1 MALGSL
7 RVPLTATVHTGQCAG
22 RVRSD
27 RMEEQD
33 FAAHLTA
40 TMTGGALTMIIGLGH
55 RTGLFE
61 AAARGPATSAG
72 LAERAGVQERYVREW
87 LGAMV
92 TGRIFTFDAGEY
104 AFPPEHAKFLL
115 GDTASNLMPS
125 LLTLTAFTGIL
136 PDLERS
142 FAEGGGVPRSA
153 YGPYLETLGAKTGD
167 SWKHIYREHL
177 VDGFFGAVPG
187 LTDKLR
193 DGARVLD
200 LGCGT
205 GNAIAVAARAFP
217 ASRFTGLD
225 INPGVVAQAN
235 ETNAGLPNAEFAV
248 GDAAELTADPPYDV
262 ITAFDAIHDQDRP
275 DVVLR
280 RIRGALAPDGLFF
293 MVDTFF
299 SSDVAKNVGNPL
311 AALCYSI
318 SLMYCTTTSLAEGGA
333 ALGAMW
339 GTETARDMLADA
351 GFRHVDVLGS
361 PRPQNCIYVC
371 RA

>member
-1 MALGSL
+1 
-7 RVPLTATVHTGQCAG
+7 
-22 RVRSD
+22 
-27 RMEEQD
+27 
-33 FAAHLTA
+33 
-40 TMTGGALTMIIGLGH
+40 
-55 RTGLFE
+55 
-61 AAARGPATSAG
+61 
-72 LAERAGVQERYVREW
+72 
-87 LGAMV
+87 
-92 TGRIFTFDAGEY
+92 
-104 AFPPEHAKFLL
+104 
-115 GDTASNLMPS
+115 MPS

-187 LTDKLR
+187 LTDKLTA
-193 DGARVLD
+193 GAKVLD

-217 ASRFTGLD
+217 ASRFTGVD
-225 INPGVVAQAN
+225 INPGVVEQAR
-235 ETNAGLPNAEFAV
+235 ETNADLPNAEFEVA
-248 GDAAELTADPPYDV
+248 DAAELTADPRYDL

-293 MVDTFF
+293 MVDTNF
-299 SSDVAKNVGNPL
+299 SSHVEKNVGNPL

-339 GTETARDMLADA
+339 GTEKASEMLADA

>member
-1 MALGSL
+1 
-7 RVPLTATVHTGQCAG
+7 
-22 RVRSD
+22 
-27 RMEEQD
+27 MEEKD

-40 TMTGGALTMIIGLGH
+40 TMTGSALTMLIGVGH

-61 AAARGPATSAG
+61 AAARGPATSGELAGRAG
-72 LAERAGVQERYVREW
+72 LQERYVREW

-92 TGRIFTFDAGEY
+92 TGGIFTLEAGQY

-115 GDTASNLMPS
+115 GETASNLMPS
-125 LLTLTAFTGIL
+125 LLTLSAFTGIL
-136 PDLERS
+136 PDLERA

-153 YGPYLETLGAKTGD
+153 YGPHLETLGAKTGD
-167 SWKHIYREHL
+167 SWKHVYREHL

-187 LTDKLR
+187 LKERLTA
-193 DGARVLD
+193 GARVLD

-225 INPGVVAQAN
+225 INPGVVEQAK
-235 ETNAGLPNAEFAV
+235 EIGLPNAEFVV

-280 RIRGALAPDGLFF
+280 RIREALHEDSLFF
-293 MVDTFF
+293 MVDTNF
-299 SSDVAKNVGNPL
+299 SSHVAKNVGNPL

-339 GTETARDMLADA
+339 GTETAREMLADA
-351 GFRHVDVLGS
+351 GFGHVDVLGS
-361 PRPQNCIYVC
+361 PRPQNCIYAC
-371 RA
+371 RP

>member
-1 MALGSL
+1 
-7 RVPLTATVHTGQCAG
+7 
-22 RVRSD
+22 
-27 RMEEQD
+27 MEEQD

-40 TMTGGALTMIIGLGH
+40 TMTGSALTMLIGVGH
-55 RTGLFE
+55 RTGLLA
-61 AAARGPATSAG
+61 AAARGPASSAG
-72 LAERAGVQERYVREW
+72 LAERAGLQERYVREW

-92 TGRIFTFDAGEY
+92 TGGIFTYDGREY
-104 AFPPEHAKFLL
+104 TFPPEHAKFLL
-115 GDTASNLMPS
+115 GETASNLMPS
-125 LLTLTAFTGIL
+125 LLTLSAFTGIL
-136 PDLERS
+136 PDLERA

-187 LTDKLR
+187 LKERLTA
-193 DGARVLD
+193 GARVLD

-225 INPGVVAQAN
+225 INAGVVEQAR
-235 ETNAGLPNAEFAV
+235 EHRLPNAGFAV

-280 RIRGALAPDGLFF
+280 RIRHALAPDGLFF
-293 MVDTFF
+293 MVDTTF
-299 SSDVAKNVGNPL
+299 SSHLERNVGNPL
-311 AALCYSI
+311 AALTYSI

-333 ALGAMW
+333 ALGAVW
-339 GTETARDMLADA
+339 GTEKASEMLADA
-351 GFRHVDVLGS
+351 GFRHVEVLES
-361 PRPQNCIYVC
+361 PRPQNCIYAC
-371 RA
+371 RP

>member
-1 MALGSL
+1 
-7 RVPLTATVHTGQCAG
+7 
-22 RVRSD
+22 
-27 RMEEQD
+27 MEEKD

-40 TMTGGALTMIIGLGH
+40 TMTGSALTMLIGLGH

-72 LAERAGVQERYVREW
+72 LAERAGLEERYVREW

-92 TGRIFTFDAGEY
+92 TGGIFTYAAGEY
-104 AFPPEHAKFLL
+104 TFPPEHAKFLL
-115 GDTASNLMPS
+115 GETAANLMPS

-136 PDLERS
+136 PDLERA

-167 SWKHIYREHL
+167 SWKHVYREHL

-187 LTDKLR
+187 LKEKLTS
-193 DGARVLD
+193 GARVLD

-225 INPGVVAQAN
+225 INASVVDQAR
-235 ETNAGLPNAEFAV
+235 ETTAGLPNAEFAV
-248 GDAAELTADPPYDV
+248 GDAAQLSADPPYDV

-293 MVDTFF
+293 MVDTNF
-299 SSDVAKNVGNPL
+299 SSHVEKNVGNPL

-339 GTETARDMLADA
+339 GTEKAAEMLADA

-361 PRPQNCIYVC
+361 PRPQNCVYAC
-371 RA
+371 RP

>member
-1 MALGSL
+1 
-7 RVPLTATVHTGQCAG
+7 
-22 RVRSD
+22 
-27 RMEEQD
+27 MEEKD

-40 TMTGGALTMIIGLGH
+40 TMTGSALTMLIGVGH

-61 AAARGPATSAG
+61 AAARGPATSGELADRAG
-72 LAERAGVQERYVREW
+72 LRERYVREW

-92 TGRIFTFDAGEY
+92 TGGIFTLDAGRY
-104 AFPPEHAKFLL
+104 ALPPAHAKFLL
-115 GDTASNLMPS
+115 GETASNLMPS
-125 LLTLTAFTGIL
+125 LLTLSAFTGIL

-142 FAEGGGVPRSA
+142 FAEGGGVPRAA

-167 SWKHIYREHL
+167 SWKHVYREHL

-187 LTDKLR
+187 LKERLTA
-193 DGARVLD
+193 GARVLD

-217 ASRFTGLD
+217 ASTFTGLD
-225 INPGVVAQAN
+225 INANVVDQAR
-235 ETNAGLPNAEFAV
+235 ETAGGLPNAEFAV
-248 GDAAELTADPPYDV
+248 GDAAELTGAYDV
-262 ITAFDAIHDQDRP
+262 ITAFDAVHDQDRP

-280 RIRGALAPDGLFF
+280 RIRGALKPDGLFF
-293 MVDTFF
+293 MVDTNF
-299 SSDVAKNVGNPL
+299 SSHVENNVGNPL

-351 GFRHVDVLGS
+351 GFAHVDVLDS
-361 PRPQNCIYVC
+361 PRPQNCIYAC
-371 RA
+371 RP

>member
-1 MALGSL
+1 
-7 RVPLTATVHTGQCAG
+7 
-22 RVRSD
+22 
-27 RMEEQD
+27 MEEKD

-40 TMTGGALTMIIGLGH
+40 TMTGSALTMLLGVGH
-55 RTGLFE
+55 RTGLLA

-72 LAERAGVQERYVREW
+72 LAERTRLQERYVREW

-92 TGRIFTFDAGEY
+92 TGGIFTYDGREY
-104 AFPPEHAKFLL
+104 TRPPEHAKFLL
-115 GDTASNLMPS
+115 GETAANLMPA
-125 LLTLTAFTGIL
+125 LLTLSAFTGIL
-136 PDLERS
+136 PDLERA

-153 YGPYLETLGAKTGD
+153 YGPHLETLGARTGD

-187 LTDKLR
+187 LKERLAA
-193 DGARVLD
+193 GARVLD

-205 GNAIAVAARAFP
+205 GHAIAVAARAFP
-217 ASRFTGLD
+217 AAHFTGLD
-225 INPGVVAQAN
+225 INASVVEQAR
-235 ETNAGLPNAEFAV
+235 EHGLPNTDFIV

-280 RIRGALAPDGLFF
+280 RIHGALAPDGLFF
-293 MVDTFF
+293 MVDTNF
-299 SSDVAKNVGNPL
+299 SSHLEQNTGNPL
-311 AALCYSI
+311 AALTYSI

-333 ALGAMW
+333 ALGAVW
-339 GTETARDMLADA
+339 GTEKASEMLADA
-351 GFRHVDVLGS
+351 GFRHVDVLES

-371 RA
+371 RP

>member
-1 MALGSL
+1 
-7 RVPLTATVHTGQCAG
+7 
-22 RVRSD
+22 
-27 RMEEQD
+27 MEEQD

-40 TMTGGALTMIIGLGH
+40 TMTGSALTMLIGVGH

-61 AAARGPATSAG
+61 AAAHGPATSAG
-72 LAERAGVQERYVREW
+72 LAERAGLRERYVREW

-92 TGRIFTFDAGEY
+92 TGGIFTFDAGEY
-104 AFPPEHAKFLL
+104 TFPPGHAKFLL
-115 GDTASNLMPS
+115 GETASNLMPS

-187 LTDKLR
+187 LTEKLR
-193 DGARVLD
+193 NGARVLD

-205 GNAIAVAARAFP
+205 GNAISVAARAFP
-217 ASRFTGLD
+217 TSRFTGLD

-235 ETNAGLPNAEFAV
+235 ETNAGLPNAGFVV
-248 GDAAELTADPPYDV
+248 GDAAELTAEPPYDV

-280 RIRGALAPDGLFF
+280 RIRDALAPDGLFF

-299 SSDVAKNVGNPL
+299 SGDVAKNVGNPL

-318 SLMYCTTTSLAEGGA
+318 SLMYCTTTSIAEGGA

>member
-1 MALGSL
+1 
-7 RVPLTATVHTGQCAG
+7 
-22 RVRSD
+22 
-27 RMEEQD
+27 MEEKD
-33 FAAHLTA
+33 FAAYLTA
-40 TMTGGALTMIIGLGH
+40 TMTGSALTMLIGVGH
-55 RTGLFE
+55 RTGLFA

-72 LAERAGVQERYVREW
+72 LADRAGLQERYVREW

-92 TGRIFTFDAGEY
+92 TGRIFTFEGGEY
-104 AFPPEHAKFLL
+104 TLPPEHAKFLL
-115 GDTASNLMPS
+115 GETAANLMPS
-125 LLTLTAFTGIL
+125 LLTLSAFTGIL

-142 FAEGGGVPRSA
+142 FADGGGVPRSA
-153 YGPYLETLGAKTGD
+153 YGPYLESLGAKTGD
-167 SWKHIYREHL
+167 SWKHVYREHL

-187 LTDKLR
+187 LTDRLTV
-193 DGARVLD
+193 GARVLD

-225 INPGVVAQAN
+225 INANVVAQA
-235 ETNAGLPNAEFAV
+235 EAATDGLPNVAFAV
-248 GDAAELTADPPYDV
+248 GDAAELVADPPYDV
-262 ITAFDAIHDQDRP
+262 ITAFDAVHDQDRP

-293 MVDTFF
+293 MVDTNF
-299 SSDVAKNVGNPL
+299 SSHVENNIGNPL

-339 GTETARDMLADA
+339 GTEKALDMLADA
-351 GFRHVDVLGS
+351 GFRHVSVLDS
-361 PRPQNCIYVC
+361 PRPQNCIYAC
-371 RA
+371 RP

>member
-1 MALGSL
+1 
-7 RVPLTATVHTGQCAG
+7 
-22 RVRSD
+22 
-27 RMEEQD
+27 MEETD

-40 TMTGGALTMIIGLGH
+40 TMTGSALTMLIGLGH
-55 RTGLFE
+55 RTGLF
-61 AAARGPATSAG
+61 AAAADGPATSAG
-72 LAERAGVQERYVREW
+72 LAERAGLEERYVREW

-92 TGRIFTFDAGEY
+92 TGGIFTHHDGVY
-104 AFPPEHAKFLL
+104 TFPPEHAKFLL
-115 GDTASNLMPS
+115 GETASNLMPS

-136 PDLERS
+136 PDLERC

-177 VDGFFGAVPG
+177 VDGFFGKVPG
-187 LTDKLR
+187 LKERLTA
-193 DGARVLD
+193 GARVLD

-225 INPGVVAQAN
+225 INPGVVEQAR
-235 ETNAGLPNAEFAV
+235 EAGLPNAEFLV

-293 MVDTFF
+293 MVDTNF
-299 SSDVAKNVGNPL
+299 SSHLDKNVGNPL
-311 AALCYSI
+311 AALTYSI

-333 ALGAMW
+333 ALGAVW
-339 GTETARDMLADA
+339 GTEKATELLADA
-351 GFRHVDVLGS
+351 GFGHVDVLES
-361 PRPQNCIYVC
+361 PRPQNCIYAC
-371 RA
+371 RP

>member
-1 MALGSL
+1 
-7 RVPLTATVHTGQCAG
+7 
-22 RVRSD
+22 
-27 RMEEQD
+27 MEAED

-40 TMTGGALTMIIGLGH
+40 TMTGSALTMLIGVGH

-61 AAARGPATSAG
+61 AAARGRATSAE
-72 LAERAGVQERYVREW
+72 LAERAGLQERYVREW

-92 TGRIFTFDAGEY
+92 TGGIFTY
-104 AFPPEHAKFLL
+104 AEPHYTFPPEHARFLL
-115 GDTASNLMPS
+115 GETASNMMSS
-125 LLTLTAFTGIL
+125 LLTLSAFTGIL
-136 PDLERS
+136 PDLERA

-153 YGPYLETLGAKTGD
+153 YGPYLETLGAKPGD

-187 LTDKLR
+187 LTDRLTA
-193 DGARVLD
+193 GARVLD

-225 INPGVVAQAN
+225 INPNVVEQAR
-235 ETNAGLPNAEFAV
+235 GIDLPNAGFAV
-248 GDAAELTADPPYDV
+248 GDAAELSADPPYDV
-262 ITAFDAIHDQDRP
+262 ITAFDAVHDQDRP

-280 RIRGALAPDGLFF
+280 RVRGALAPDGLFF
-293 MVDTFF
+293 MVDTDF
-299 SSDVAKNVGNPL
+299 SSDVAANVGNPL
-311 AALCYSI
+311 AALTYSI

-339 GTETARDMLADA
+339 GREKARQMLADA
-351 GFRHVDVLGS
+351 GFRHVDVLDS

-371 RA
+371 RP

>member
-1 MALGSL
+1 
-7 RVPLTATVHTGQCAG
+7 
-22 RVRSD
+22 
-27 RMEEQD
+27 MEEKD

-40 TMTGGALTMIIGLGH
+40 TMTGSALTMLIGVGH

-61 AAARGPATSAG
+61 AAARGPATSDE
-72 LAERAGVQERYVREW
+72 LAERAGLHERYVREW

-92 TGRIFTFDAGEY
+92 TGGIFTLEAGRY
-104 AFPPEHAKFLL
+104 TFPPEHAKFLL
-115 GDTASNLMPS
+115 GETAANLMPS
-125 LLTLTAFTGIL
+125 LLTLSAFTGIL

-153 YGPYLETLGAKTGD
+153 YGPHLETLGAKTGD
-167 SWKHIYREHL
+167 SWKHVYREHL

-187 LTDKLR
+187 LKERLTA
-193 DGARVLD
+193 GARVLD

-217 ASRFTGLD
+217 ASRFTGVD
-225 INPGVVAQAN
+225 INAGVVEQAR
-235 ETNAGLPNAEFAV
+235 ETSKDLPNVEFAV
-248 GDAAELTADPPYDV
+248 GDAAELAGEYDV

-280 RIRGALAPDGLFF
+280 RIRGALREDGLFF
-293 MVDTFF
+293 MVDTNF

-351 GFRHVDVLGS
+351 GFRHVDVLDS
-361 PRPQNCIYVC
+361 PRPQNCVYAC
-371 RA
+371 RP

>member
-1 MALGSL
+1 
-7 RVPLTATVHTGQCAG
+7 
-22 RVRSD
+22 
-27 RMEEQD
+27 MEEKD

-40 TMTGGALTMIIGLGH
+40 TLTGSALTMLLGVGH
-55 RTGLFE
+55 RTGLL
-61 AAARGPATSAG
+61 AAAALGPATSPELAARAG
-72 LAERAGVQERYVREW
+72 LHERYVREW

-92 TGRIFTFDAGEY
+92 TGGIFTLDAGKY
-104 AFPPEHAKFLL
+104 TFPPQHAKFLL
-115 GDTASNLMPS
+115 GETAANLMPS
-125 LLTLTAFTGIL
+125 LLTLSAFTGIL

-153 YGPYLETLGAKTGD
+153 YGPHLETLGAKTGD

-187 LTDKLR
+187 LKDRLTA
-193 DGARVLD
+193 GVRVLD

-217 ASRFTGLD
+217 ASRFTGID
-225 INPGVVAQAN
+225 INENVVEQAR
-235 ETNAGLPNAEFAV
+235 EATKDLPNAEFVV
-248 GDAAELTADPPYDV
+248 GDAAHLVGDYDV
-262 ITAFDAIHDQDRP
+262 ITAFDAVHDQDRP

-280 RIRGALAPDGLFF
+280 RIRDALDEDGLFF
-293 MVDTFF
+293 MVDTNF
-299 SSDVAKNVGNPL
+299 SSHVENNVGNPM

-339 GTETARDMLADA
+339 GTETATEMLADA
-351 GFRHVDVLGS
+351 GFGHVSVLES
-361 PRPQNCIYVC
+361 PRPQNCIYAC
-371 RA
+371 RP

>member
-1 MALGSL
+1 
-7 RVPLTATVHTGQCAG
+7 
-22 RVRSD
+22 
-27 RMEEQD
+27 MEETD

-40 TMTGGALTMIIGLGH
+40 TMTGSALTMLIGVGH
-55 RTGLFE
+55 RTGLFA

-72 LAERAGVQERYVREW
+72 LAERAGLQERYVREW

-92 TGRIFTFDAGEY
+92 TGGIFTHDAGEY
-104 AFPPEHAKFLL
+104 TFPPEHAKFLL
-115 GDTASNLMPS
+115 GETASNLMPS
-125 LLTLTAFTGIL
+125 LLTLSAFTGIL
-136 PDLERS
+136 PELERA
-142 FAEGGGVPRSA
+142 FVEGGGVPRSA

-187 LTDKLR
+187 LNERLTA
-193 DGARVLD
+193 GVRVLD

-225 INPGVVAQAN
+225 INPGVVDQAR
-235 ETNAGLPNAEFAV
+235 EQTADLPNAEFAV
-248 GDAAELTADPPYDV
+248 GDAAELAADPPYDV
-262 ITAFDAIHDQDRP
+262 ITAFDAVHDQDRP

-293 MVDTFF
+293 MVDTNF

-339 GTETARDMLADA
+339 GTEKAREMLADA
-351 GFRHVDVLGS
+351 GFRHVEVLGS
-361 PRPQNCIYVC
+361 PRPQNCVYAC
-371 RA
+371 RP

>member
-1 MALGSL
+1 
-7 RVPLTATVHTGQCAG
+7 
-22 RVRSD
+22 
-27 RMEEQD
+27 MEEKD

-40 TMTGGALTMIIGLGH
+40 TMTGSALTMLIGVGH

-72 LAERAGVQERYVREW
+72 LAERAGLHERYVREW

-92 TGRIFTFDAGEY
+92 TGGIFTLDAGEY
-104 AFPPEHAKFLL
+104 TFPPEHAKFLL
-115 GDTASNLMPS
+115 GDTAANLMPS
-125 LLTLTAFTGIL
+125 LLTLSAFTGVL
-136 PDLERS
+136 PELERS

-167 SWKHIYREHL
+167 SWKHVYREHL

-187 LTDKLR
+187 LKERLTA
-193 DGARVLD
+193 GVRVLD

-217 ASRFTGLD
+217 ASHFTGLD
-225 INPGVVAQAN
+225 INESVVEQAK
-235 ETNAGLPNAEFAV
+235 ETAHGLPNAGFAV
-248 GDAAELTADPPYDV
+248 GDAAELTGEYDV
-262 ITAFDAIHDQDRP
+262 ITAFDAVHDQDRP

-280 RIRGALAPDGLFF
+280 RVRGALPDDGLFF
-293 MVDTFF
+293 MVDTNF
-299 SSDVAKNVGNPL
+299 SSHVEKNVGNPL

-318 SLMYCTTTSLAEGGA
+318 SLMYCTTTSLAKGGA

-339 GTETARDMLADA
+339 GTEKAREMLADA
-351 GFRHVDVLGS
+351 GFRHVDVLDS
-361 PRPQNCIYVC
+361 PRPQNCVYAC
-371 RA
+371 RP

>member
-1 MALGSL
+1 
-7 RVPLTATVHTGQCAG
+7 
-22 RVRSD
+22 
-27 RMEEQD
+27 MEEQD

-40 TMTGGALTMIIGLGH
+40 TLTGSALTMLLGIGH
-55 RTGLFE
+55 RTGLLA
-61 AAARGPATSAG
+61 AAARGPATSPE
-72 LAERAGVQERYVREW
+72 LAERAGLHERYVREW

-92 TGRIFTFDAGEY
+92 TGGIFTLDAGKY
-104 AFPPEHAKFLL
+104 TFPPQHAKFLL
-115 GDTASNLMPS
+115 GETASNLMPS
-125 LLTLTAFTGIL
+125 LLTLSAFTGIL

-153 YGPYLETLGAKTGD
+153 YGPHLETLGAKTGD

-187 LTDKLR
+187 LKDRLTA
-193 DGARVLD
+193 GVRVLD

-225 INPGVVAQAN
+225 INENVVEQAR
-235 ETNAGLPNAEFAV
+235 ETAEDLPNAEFVV
-248 GDAAELTADPPYDV
+248 GDAACLAGEYDV
-262 ITAFDAIHDQDRP
+262 ITAFDAVHDQDRP

-280 RIRGALAPDGLFF
+280 RIRGALAEDGLFF
-293 MVDTFF
+293 MVDTNF
-299 SSDVAKNVGNPL
+299 SSHVENNVGNPM

-339 GTETARDMLADA
+339 GTEKATEMLADA
-351 GFRHVDVLGS
+351 GFGHVSVLES
-361 PRPQNCIYVC
+361 PRPQNCIYAC
-371 RA
+371 RP

>member
-1 MALGSL
+1 MKES
-7 RVPLTATVHTGQCAG
+7 
-22 RVRSD
+22 
-27 RMEEQD
+27 D

-40 TMTGGALTMIIGLGH
+40 TMTGSALTMLIGIGH
-55 RTGLFE
+55 RTGLFQ

-72 LAERAGVQERYVREW
+72 LAERAGLHERYVREW

-92 TGRIFTFDAGEY
+92 TGGIFTYEAGEY
-104 AFPPEHAKFLL
+104 TFPTEHAKFLL

-125 LLTLTAFTGIL
+125 LLTLSAFTAIL
-136 PDLERS
+136 PDLERA

-153 YGPYLETLGAKTGD
+153 YGPHLESLGAKTGD

-187 LTDKLR
+187 LTERLAA
-193 DGARVLD
+193 GVRVLD

-205 GNAIAVAARAFP
+205 GHAISVAARAFP
-217 ASRFTGLD
+217 ASRFTGID
-225 INPGVVAQAN
+225 IDRRVVDLARQ
-235 ETNAGLPNAEFAV
+235 NAGDLPNAEFAV
-248 GDAAELTADPPYDV
+248 GDAAALTADPPYDL
-262 ITAFDAIHDQDRP
+262 ITAFDAVHDQDRP

-280 RIRGALAPDGLFF
+280 QVRRALAPDGLFF

-299 SSDVAKNVGNPL
+299 SSDVARNVGNPL
-311 AALCYSI
+311 AALTYSI

-339 GTETARDMLADA
+339 GTEKATEMLTDA
-351 GFRHVDVLGS
+351 GFGHVRVAAS

-371 RA
+371 RP